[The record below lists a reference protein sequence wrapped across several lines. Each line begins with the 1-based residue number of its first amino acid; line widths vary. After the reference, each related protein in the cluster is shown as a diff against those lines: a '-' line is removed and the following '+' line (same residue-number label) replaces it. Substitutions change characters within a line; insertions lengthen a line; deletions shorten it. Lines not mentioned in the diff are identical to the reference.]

1 MNRPTGV
8 TILAVLDFIGAGIE
22 VLGAIGMFIGGAF
35 LGAILARVAA
45 RSGGAA
51 IGAGAGAAI
60 GIALGVVFLFMAC
73 ISGAVGFGMWNLKE
87 WGRILQ
93 MVFAGI
99 GAAFQ
104 ALGLLASL
112 LHPRLGAMLWNLIW
126 LSVNAGI
133 IYYLIQPQVKAAFA
147 QPAQMQQAAG
157 R

>member
-8 TILAVLDFIGAGIE
+8 TVLAVLDFIGAGIE

-35 LGAILARVAA
+35 LGTILARVAA

-51 IGAGAGAAI
+51 LGAGAGAVI
-60 GIALGVVFLFMAC
+60 GAVIGVVFLFMAFL
-73 ISGAVGFGMWNLKE
+73 SGAVGFGMWNLKD

-93 MVFAGI
+93 IVFAGI

-104 ALGLLASL
+104 ALGFLASL
-112 LHPRLGAMLWNLIW
+112 FHPRVGAMLWHLIW
-126 LSVNAGI
+126 LSFNAWI

-147 QPAQMQQAAG
+147 QPGPMQQAAG

>member
-8 TILAVLDFIGAGIE
+8 TVLAVLDFIGATIE
-22 VLGAIGMFIGGAF
+22 VLGAVGMFIGGAF
-35 LGAILARVAA
+35 LGAILSRVAA
-45 RSGGAA
+45 RSGSAA
-51 IGAGAGAAI
+51 IGAGAGAAF
-60 GIALGVVFLFMAC
+60 GIAFGVAFLFMAF

-93 MVFAGI
+93 IVFAGI

-104 ALGLLASL
+104 ALGFLVSL
-112 LHPRLGAMLWNLIW
+112 IHPRVGAMLWNLIW
-126 LSVNAGI
+126 LSFNAWI

-147 QPAQMQQAAG
+147 QQGPIQQAPG